1 MAPPFM
7 APRNPEYKVFAPGDL
22 SAFFFLFFD
31 NMSSLVAILGVMAST
46 IPAIATGLGDP
57 YLEIVPDQTLFPN
70 VTVTSY
76 MTAYQDRIWKRS
88 CPGIAVALCF
98 GNLWYA
104 WMAMKLAGHEKRTD
118 VTALPYGINT
128 PAGFISAWNVML
140 PIAGSLLNTN
150 KNSDGQV
157 TISAA
162 DWADKC
168 WQSACAVT
176 FLGGIFEICGSLYDI
191 RPHFSKA
198 ALYSPVVAV
207 GFVWLAL
214 VPVAEYWAKE
224 PIIGIFPM
232 LMVFTFFFARTY
244 KFKAAVAGGG
254 FFIALVGMI
263 LKWSKA
269 GKYLGDHDYLKEQ
282 VEKAAEDYA
291 GENQMFNAFPLGYW
305 DDVDKFVAVVF
316 PVALQS
322 FVETMENVEAATANG
337 DEYNL
342 REAMIVDGAGTCLG
356 AFCGAVLPTT
366 VYIGHKMHK
375 DAGAHAGYSILNAI
389 CYFFIFMIGLFPLVE
404 SIVDPIS
411 INLILMAV
419 GLAICQQA
427 VEISAPRHFPALA
440 IGIMCLVCDWG
451 TLNANAT
458 HVGIHNMA
466 AGGGI
471 MVSLILPQ
479 IICDLIDNRYMRATV
494 FCCIGAFCSIFGI
507 MHGMNP
513 VSMGDTEPSAW
524 PMGGDGDMVVKGQLT
539 VAKWDNKPGWTK
551 LDPRS
556 IANFGPPNLCA
567 QPPEFRVD
575 QETAQGTPSDGMNEG
590 WRFAVAYTMAAAFC
604 LVHVGLQKM
613 GLTKEAVMD
622 NGINPHWAGYTGG
635 AEEPKKEVEVSA
647 TSA

>member
-1 MAPPFM
+1 M
-7 APRNPEYKVFAPGDL
+7 APRNPDYKVFAPGDL

-31 NMSSLVAILGVMAST
+31 NMSSLVAILGVMAGT
-46 IPAIATGLGDP
+46 IPAIATGIGNP
-57 YLEIVPDQTLFPN
+57 YLEIVPDPTLFPDA
-70 VTVTSY
+70 TVVNY
-76 MTAYQDRIWKRS
+76 MVAFQDRIWKRS

-98 GNLWYA
+98 GNLWYS

-128 PAGFISAWNVML
+128 PAGFVSAWNVML

-150 KNSDGQV
+150 RNADGQV
-157 TISAA
+157 TISAD

-176 FLGGIFEICGSLYDI
+176 FLGGIFEILGAAYDV
-191 RPHFSKA
+191 RPHFAKA

-207 GFVWLAL
+207 GFVWLAM
-214 VPVAEYWAKE
+214 VPVAEHWAKE
-224 PIIGIFPM
+224 PIIGMLPM
-232 LMVFTFFFARTY
+232 MMVFTFFFARTY

-254 FFIALVGMI
+254 FFIAIVGLI
-263 LKWSKA
+263 LKWVKA
-269 GKYLGDHDYLKEQ
+269 GKYLGGQEFMKDQ
-282 VEKAAEDYA
+282 VAAADDYA
-291 GENQMFNAFPLGYW
+291 FKNEMFAAFPLGYW

-322 FVETMENVEAATANG
+322 FIETMENVEAASANG
-337 DEYNL
+337 DDYNL

-366 VYIGHKMHK
+366 VYIGHRMHK
-375 DAGAHAGYSILNAI
+375 YAGAHAGYSILNAFA
-389 CYFFIFMIGLFPLVE
+389 YFFIFMLGLFPLINA
-404 SIVDPIS
+404 IVDPVS

-427 VEISAPRHFPALA
+427 VEVSAPRHFPALA

-458 HVGIHNMA
+458 NVGIHNMA
-466 AGGGI
+466 AGAGI

-494 FCCIGAFCSIFGI
+494 FCLIGAVLSVFGI

-513 VSMGDTEPSAW
+513 VNLGDNQPSAW
-524 PMGGDGDMVVKGQLT
+524 PMGGTGDMVVKGQLT
-539 VAKWDNKPGWTK
+539 IAKWDDKPGWTQTQ
-551 LDPRS
+551 S
-556 IANFGPPNLCA
+556 AANFGPANLCA

-575 QETAQGTPSDGMNEG
+575 QTTAEGVPSDGMNEG

-622 NGINPHWAGYTGG
+622 NGVNPSWSGYSGSAVAPPG
-635 AEEPKKEVEVSA
+635 AAKEVEVSSTTAAA
-647 TSA
+647 TTA